1 METLILVDGS
11 SYLFR
16 AYHALPPLTTATGQP
31 TGAIYGVLS
40 MLKRLVQDH
49 HPDYIAVVFDAKGGS
64 FRNQLYDAYK
74 ANRAVMPDELQVQI
88 KPLHDA
94 IKALGFPLLMVEGVE
109 ADDVIG
115 TLAKQAEHVHLHTII
130 STGDKDMAQL
140 VNAQITLINTMNNSA
155 MDDAGVMAKFGVT
168 PEQIID
174 YLTLVGDTSDNVP
187 GVPKVGPKTAAKWL
201 AEYKTLDN
209 LVAHADDIPGKVG
222 EYLRDFIPKIPLT
235 RQLVTI
241 KLDVELPLKPTDLK
255 MRPSEP
261 ELLRPLFK
269 ELEFHKWLD
278 EVPGDGDAPQV
289 TADVKQTNYDLI
301 LDKAAFETWLTKLKV
316 SNVIAFDTET
326 TSLDSMA
333 AQLVGL
339 SFAVTKG
346 EAAYVPLTHDYL
358 DAPEQLERDW
368 VLAQLKPI
376 LTDPHKT
383 IVGQNLKY
391 DMKVLKHYG
400 IEITAP
406 IYDTLL
412 ESYVLNSAGRHDMD
426 TLAKTYLHHD
436 TITFESIAGKGA
448 KQLTFNQID
457 VETAGNYA
465 AEDADITLQLHHAF
479 MQQLNAT
486 PTVKKVLD
494 EIEQPLMPILMQM
507 EYTGVLIDAKLLY
520 EHSKSLAKRIGLL
533 NDEVTA
539 LAGEV
544 FNLDSPKQLQEI
556 LYEKL
561 KLPIL
566 KKTPTGQPSTAEP
579 VMQELALDYPLP
591 KLILEYRSL
600 AKLKSTYTD
609 SLPKQIDPRTGR
621 VHTHYNQA
629 GTSTGRLSSRDPN
642 LQNIPVRHEEGK
654 KIRDAFIAPPGCV
667 ILSADYSQIELRIM
681 AHLSKDPGLV
691 AAFEQGL
698 DVHRSTAA
706 EVFGVPL
713 EQVTPELRRRAKA
726 INFGLMYGMS
736 AFGLAQQLGIESK
749 EAQEH
754 MKVYFERYP
763 SVQNYMQQAREL
775 AAAHGYVETLFGRR
789 VFVPDINSKQVQL
802 RHAAERAAVNAPLQ
816 GTAADIIKLAMI
828 RVDQWIKQSQ
838 LPVVLIMQVHD
849 ELLFEVNE
857 SVLTQART
865 EIVAHMEHAVELSV
879 PLVVDAGVG
888 KNWGEAH

>member
-16 AYHALPPLTTATGQP
+16 AYHALPPLTTASGQP

-40 MLKRLVQDH
+40 MLKRLVQDY

-94 IKALGFPLLMVEGVE
+94 IKALGFPLLMIEGVE

-115 TLAKQAEHVHLHTII
+115 TLAKQAEPLQLHTII

-155 MDDAGVMAKFGVT
+155 MDVAGVMEKFGVT

-201 AEYKTLDN
+201 AEYNTLDN
-209 LVAHADDIPGKVG
+209 LVTHADEISGKVG
-222 EYLRDFIPKIPLT
+222 EYLREFIPKISLT

-255 MRPSEP
+255 MQPP
-261 ELLRPLFK
+261 DTGALRSLFK

-278 EVPGDGDAPQV
+278 DVPGDALP
-289 TADVKQTNYDLI
+289 AAAEVKQTTYDLI
-301 LDKAAFETWLTKLKV
+301 LDKTAFDSWLTKLKQA
-316 SNVIAFDTET
+316 SVIAFDTET

-333 AQLVGL
+333 AQLVGV
-339 SFAVTKG
+339 SFAVTQG

-358 DAPEQLERDW
+358 DAPEQLDRDW
-368 VLAQLKPI
+368 VVAQLKPM

-400 IEITAP
+400 VEITAP

-426 TLAKTYLHHD
+426 TLAKMYLHHD

-457 VETAGNYA
+457 VATAGNYA
-465 AEDADITLQLHHAF
+465 AEDADITLQLHHVF
-479 MQQLNAT
+479 MQQLTAT

-494 EIEQPLMPILMQM
+494 DIEQPLMPILMQM
-507 EYTGVLIDAKLLY
+507 EYNGVLIDAALLHA
-520 EHSKSLAKRIGLL
+520 HSKSLEKRIGLL
-533 NDEVTA
+533 HDDVTA
-539 LAGEV
+539 LAGEP

-667 ILSADYSQIELRIM
+667 MLSADYSQIELRIM

-763 SVQNYMQQAREL
+763 SVQHYMHQAREL
-775 AAAHGYVETLFGRR
+775 AAKQGYVETLFGRR

-857 SVLTQART
+857 SVLDAART
-865 EIVAHMEHAVELSV
+865 AIVSHMEHAVELSV

>member
-16 AYHALPPLTTATGQP
+16 AFHALPPLMTTAGQP

-40 MLKRLVQDH
+40 MLKRLMQDY
-49 HPDYIAVVFDAKGGS
+49 HPDYVAVVFDAKGGS

-74 ANRAVMPDELQVQI
+74 ANRIAMPDDLQVQI

-94 IKALGFPLLMVEGVE
+94 IKAMGFPLLMIDQVE

-115 TLAKQAEHVHLHTII
+115 TLVKQAEQLQLQTII

-140 VNAQITLINTMNNSA
+140 VTDRTTLINTMTNTS
-155 MDDAGVMAKFGVT
+155 MDVAGVFNKFSVT
-168 PEQIID
+168 PDQIID

-209 LVAHADDIPGKVG
+209 LTQHADKISGKVG
-222 EYLRDFIPKIPLT
+222 EYFRDFIPKIPLT

-241 KLDVELPLKPTDLK
+241 KLDVDLPCKPTDLK
-255 MRPSEP
+255 MLPANNEALSA
-261 ELLRPLFK
+261 LFK
-269 ELEFHKWLD
+269 TLEFHKWLEGMQD
-278 EVPGDGDAPQV
+278 IAQPTKQPIKATQYEV
-289 TADVKQTNYDLI
+289 I
-301 LDKAAFETWLTKLKV
+301 RDKATFATWLERLTASPV
-316 SNVIAFDTET
+316 MAFDTET
-326 TSLDSMA
+326 TSLNSMG

-339 SFAVTKG
+339 SFAVT
-346 EAAYVPLTHDYL
+346 EHQAAYVPLTHDYL
-358 DAPEQLERDW
+358 DVPEQLDRDW
-368 VLAQLKPI
+368 VLAQLKPL

-400 IEITAP
+400 IDITAP
-406 IYDTLL
+406 KYDTLL

-426 TLAKTYLHHD
+426 TLAKKYLDHD
-436 TITFESIAGKGA
+436 TVTFESIAGKGA

-457 VETAGNYA
+457 VDTAGHYA
-465 AEDADITLQLHHAF
+465 AEDADITLRLHHVF
-479 MQQLNAT
+479 MAQLNAT
-486 PTVKKVLD
+486 PLLKKVLD
-494 EIEQPLMPILMQM
+494 DIEEPLLPILTDM

-520 EHSKSLAKRIGLL
+520 EHSQSLEKRIGLL
-533 NDEVTA
+533 HDEVIA
-539 LAGEV
+539 LAGEP

-556 LYEKL
+556 LYDKL
-561 KLPIL
+561 QLPIL

-579 VMQELALDYPLP
+579 VMQELSLTYPLP

-609 SLPKQIDPRTGR
+609 SLPRQIDPKTGR

-642 LQNIPVRHEEGK
+642 LQNIPVRNEEGR
-654 KIRDAFIAPPGCV
+654 KIREAFIAPPGCV
-667 ILSADYSQIELRIM
+667 MLSADYSQIELRIM

-698 DVHRSTAA
+698 DVHQSTAA
-706 EVFGVPL
+706 EVFGVSL
-713 EQVTPELRRRAKA
+713 DAVTPELRRRAKA

-736 AFGLAQQLGIESK
+736 AFGLAQQLGIDTK

-754 MKVYFERYP
+754 MTVYFARYP
-763 SVQNYMQQAREL
+763 SVQNYMHQARQL
-775 AAAHGYVETLFGRR
+775 AAQHGYVETLLGRR
-789 VFVPDINSKQVQL
+789 VFVPDINSKQVSV

-828 RVDQWIKQSQ
+828 RVDRWIKHSQ
-838 LPVVLIMQVHD
+838 LPVVLVMQVHD
-849 ELLFEVNE
+849 ELLFEVHE
-857 SVLTQART
+857 QVLEEARSN
-865 EIVAHMEHAVELSV
+865 IVSHMEHAVELSV
-879 PLVVDAGVG
+879 PLVVDVG
-888 KNWGEAH
+888 IGQNWGEAH

>member
-1 METLILVDGS
+1 METFILVDGS

-16 AYHALPPLTTATGQP
+16 AYHALPPLTTTAGQP

-40 MLKRLVQDH
+40 MLKRLMQDYQ
-49 HPDYIAVVFDAKGGS
+49 PDYVAVVFDAKGGS
-64 FRNQLYDAYK
+64 FRNQLYEAYK
-74 ANRAVMPDELQVQI
+74 ANRIAMPDELQVQI

-94 IKALGFPLLMVEGVE
+94 IRAMGFPVLVIDHVE

-115 TLAKQAEHVHLHTII
+115 TLARQAEQLNLQTII

-140 VNAQITLINTMNNSA
+140 VTDRTTLINTMTNTS
-155 MDDAGVMAKFGVT
+155 MDATGVLNKFGVT

-174 YLTLVGDTSDNVP
+174 YLVLVGDTSDNVP

-201 AEYKTLDN
+201 MQYQTLDN
-209 LVAHADDIPGKVG
+209 LVQHADEISGKVG
-222 EYLRDFIPKIPLT
+222 DYFREFIPQIPLT

-241 KLDVELPLKPTDLK
+241 KHDVDLPFKPTGLK
-255 MRPSEP
+255 MSPADNEA
-261 ELLRPLFK
+261 LIALFK
-269 ELEFHKWLD
+269 TLEFHKWLESVQGSVSPTEQPIKHNHY
-278 EVPGDGDAPQV
+278 EVV
-289 TADVKQTNYDLI
+289 
-301 LDKAAFETWLTKLKV
+301 LDQATFARWLTELKAA
-316 SNVIAFDTET
+316 SVIAFDTET

-339 SFAVTKG
+339 SFAVREH
-346 EAAYVPLTHDYL
+346 EAAYVPLMHDYL
-358 DAPEQLERDW
+358 DAPEQLDRDW
-368 VLAQLKPI
+368 VLAQLQPI
-376 LTDPHKT
+376 LSDPDKV
-383 IVGQNLKY
+383 IVGHHLKY
-391 DMKVLKHYG
+391 DIKVLRHYG
-400 IEITAP
+400 IEIIAP
-406 IYDTLL
+406 TYDTLL

-426 TLAKTYLHHD
+426 TLAKTVLNHD
-436 TITFESIAGKGA
+436 TVTFESIAGKGA
-448 KQLTFNQID
+448 KQLTFNHID
-457 VETAGNYA
+457 IETAGNYA
-465 AEDADITLQLHHAF
+465 AEDADVTLRLHFAF
-479 MQQLNAT
+479 RTQLNAL

-494 EIEQPLMPILMQM
+494 DIEQPLMPILADM
-507 EYTGVLIDAKLLY
+507 EYTGVLIDGKLLGA
-520 EHSKSLAKRIGLL
+520 HSQSLERRIGLL
-533 NDEVTA
+533 HDEVML
-539 LAGEV
+539 LAGES

-556 LYEKL
+556 LYDKL
-561 KLPIL
+561 QLPVL

-579 VMQELALDYPLP
+579 VMQELALTYPLP

-609 SLPKQIDPRTGR
+609 SLPRQIDPKTGR

-642 LQNIPVRHEEGK
+642 LQNIPVRNVEGK
-654 KIRDAFIAPPGCV
+654 KIREAFIAPPGCV

-698 DVHRSTAA
+698 DVHQSTAA

-713 EQVTPELRRRAKA
+713 DAVTPELRRRAKA

-736 AFGLAQQLGIESK
+736 AFGLAQQLGIDTK

-754 MKVYFERYP
+754 MTVYFERYP
-763 SVQNYMQQAREL
+763 SVQQYMQQARQL
-775 AAAHGYVETLFGRR
+775 AAQQGYVETLFGRR
-789 VFVPDINSKQVQL
+789 VFVPDINSKQVSV

-828 RVDQWIKQSQ
+828 HVHRWIKESK
-838 LPVVLIMQVHD
+838 LPVSLVMQVHD

-857 SVLTQART
+857 SVLDEACLN
-865 EIVAHMEHAVELSV
+865 IVNHMEHAANLSV
-879 PLVVDAGVG
+879 PLVVDVG
-888 KNWGEAH
+888 IGPNWGEAH

>member
-1 METLILVDGS
+1 MGTFILVDGS

-16 AYHALPPLTTATGQP
+16 AYHALPPLTTTAGQP

-40 MLKRLVQDH
+40 MLKRLMQDYQ
-49 HPDYIAVVFDAKGGS
+49 PDYVAVVFDAKGGS
-64 FRNQLYDAYK
+64 FRNQLYEAYK
-74 ANRAVMPDELQVQI
+74 ANRIGMPDELQVQI

-94 IKALGFPLLMVEGVE
+94 IRAMGFPVLVIDHVE

-115 TLAKQAEHVHLHTII
+115 TLARQAEHLNLQTII

-140 VNAQITLINTMNNSA
+140 VTDRTTLINTMTNTT
-155 MDDAGVMAKFGVT
+155 MDVTGVFNKFGVT

-174 YLTLVGDTSDNVP
+174 YLVLVGDTSDNVP

-201 AEYKTLDN
+201 MQYKTLEN
-209 LVAHADDIPGKVG
+209 VVQHANEISGKVG
-222 EYLRDFIPKIPLT
+222 EYFREFIPKIPLT

-241 KLDVELPLKPTDLK
+241 KHDVDLPFKPTELK
-255 MRPSEP
+255 MVPADNEA
-261 ELLRPLFK
+261 LIALFK
-269 ELEFHKWLD
+269 MLEFHQWIEALQGSVSATEKLVKNNQYEVVLD
-278 EVPGDGDAPQV
+278 QA
-289 TADVKQTNYDLI
+289 TFA
-301 LDKAAFETWLTKLKV
+301 TWLARLKA
-316 SNVIAFDTET
+316 SSVIAFDTET

-339 SFAVTKG
+339 SFAVAEH

-358 DAPEQLERDW
+358 DAPEQLDRDW

-376 LTDPHKT
+376 LSDPSKV
-383 IVGQNLKY
+383 IVGHHLKY
-391 DMKVLKHYG
+391 DIKVLRHYG

-406 IYDTLL
+406 TYDTLL

-426 TLAKTYLHHD
+426 TLAKTVLHHD
-436 TITFESIAGKGA
+436 TVTFESIAGKGV

-457 VETAGNYA
+457 IETAGHYA
-465 AEDADITLQLHHAF
+465 AEDADITLRLHLAF
-479 MQQLNAT
+479 MTQLNAL
-486 PTVKKVLD
+486 PAVKKVLD
-494 EIEQPLMPILMQM
+494 DIEQPLMSILADM
-507 EYTGVLIDAKLLY
+507 EYRGVLIDATLLRT
-520 EHSKSLAKRIGLL
+520 HSQSLEKRIGLL
-533 NDEVTA
+533 HDEVTT
-539 LAGEV
+539 LAGES

-556 LYEKL
+556 LYDKL
-561 KLPIL
+561 HLPVL

-579 VMQELALDYPLP
+579 VMQELALTYPLP

-609 SLPKQIDPRTGR
+609 SLPRQIDPKTGR

-642 LQNIPVRHEEGK
+642 LQNIPVRNIEGK
-654 KIRDAFIAPPGCV
+654 KIREAFIAPSGC
-667 ILSADYSQIELRIM
+667 IMLSADYSQIELRIM

-698 DVHRSTAA
+698 DVHQSTAA

-713 EQVTPELRRRAKA
+713 NAVTPELRRRAKA

-736 AFGLAQQLGIESK
+736 PFGLAQQLGIDTK

-754 MKVYFERYP
+754 MTVYFERYP
-763 SVQNYMQQAREL
+763 NVQQYMQQARQL
-775 AAAHGYVETLFGRR
+775 AAQQGYVETLFGRR
-789 VFVPDINSKQVQL
+789 VFVPDINSKQVSV

-828 RVDQWIKQSQ
+828 DVNRWIKESR
-838 LPVVLIMQVHD
+838 LPVSLVMQVHD

-857 SVLTQART
+857 AVLDGARLS
-865 EIVAHMEHAVELSV
+865 IVSHMEHAASLSV
-879 PLVVDAGVG
+879 PLVVDVGVG
-888 KNWGEAH
+888 ANWGEAH